1 MRLMVTGGAGFIG
14 SNFIRLI
21 LEETDFTVVNFD
33 ALTYAGNLDNLASV
47 ADNPRY
53 SLLRASITDAK
64 AVNSCVESG
73 IDAVINF
80 AAETHVDRSILNS
93 RSFVETNVMGTQVL
107 LDAARHHRVPL
118 YVQISTDEVYG
129 SLGETGSFS
138 EESPLTPTSP
148 YSSSKA
154 GADLLVQAYHR
165 TYGLDTRITRC
176 SNNYGP
182 FQFPEKFIP
191 LMILNALEGKPLP
204 VYGDG
209 LNVRDWIH
217 VEDHCHALLQVL
229 LRGKPGAV
237 YNVGAGHEEP
247 NIEIVHKILDILDC
261 GTDLIQYV
269 KDRPG
274 HDRRYAVDSTKLRQ
288 ELDWSPTVNFTEG
301 LKETV
306 DWYRTHEE
314 WISRVRSGSYL
325 KYYQEMYDHRDQT
338 LQNL

>member
-33 ALTYAGNLDNLASV
+33 ALTYAGNLDNLTTV

-53 SLLRASITDAK
+53 RLIRATITDAK
-64 AVNSCVESG
+64 AVNSCIESG
-73 IDAVINF
+73 IDAIINF

-107 LDAARHHRVPL
+107 LDAARHHRVQV

-129 SLGETGSFS
+129 SLESGSFT
-138 EESPLTPTSP
+138 EESPLDPTSP

-191 LMILNALEGKPLP
+191 LMILNALERKPLP

-217 VEDHCHALLQVL
+217 VEDHCRALLQVL
-229 LRGKPGAV
+229 LHGKSGAV
-237 YNVGAGHEEP
+237 YNIGAGHEEP
-247 NIEIVHKILDILDC
+247 NIEIVQKILDILGR

-274 HDRRYAVDSTKLRQ
+274 HDRRYSVDSTKLRE
-288 ELDWSPTVNFTEG
+288 ELGWSPIVDFTEG

-306 DWYRTHEE
+306 NWYRTHED

-325 KYYQEMYDHRDQT
+325 EYYQEMYDHRDQT